1 MSSASTHSRSSRTA
15 RSTSGGSSSDA
26 AAKNEPSAS
35 TPSRTATLTAAAS
48 LVDWTLLDPLRREIG
63 IMVSEGFTQAEIA
76 ERLGL
81 PDSRVGSEVRA
92 LKRWILDQLSSRMD
106 DLGVELRRLVEE
118 RRGGTA

>member
-15 RSTSGGSSSDA
+15 PSTSGGSSSDA
-26 AAKNEPSAS
+26 AAKNEPSPS
-35 TPSRTATLTAAAS
+35 TPTRATLTAAAS

-76 ERLGL
+76 ERLDL

-106 DLGVELRRLVEE
+106 DLGQNLRRLVEE